1 MCCAAACVP
10 EAAHVKGRLFPSAMA
25 RLGIARLGIGR
36 LAIQFGTL
44 FALAML
50 AMGLVVFLVAQ
61 QRISRRIDD
70 ALEYHSAKYLAA
82 EHGQVASS
90 AVVAGR
96 IEAWQRQKALS
107 ERTYILFAPD
117 GRLMAGRLRIPPPP
131 QGFSQVRYVSRAHVV
146 HKGRALATRLPDGA
160 LFAVVQ
166 HSEAAESLQAMLP
179 WMVLAIFACA
189 LLAGLAVTTLFARQT
204 ALRLAETQAA
214 ADAIARGDLSR
225 RIATDRLDG
234 MFAEQAASLNRMLD
248 RMAELV
254 NAQRQFSSAL
264 AHDLRTPL
272 ARLRGLLA
280 TARPDGEAQSDGLI
294 ERAERECASVI
305 AIFDALLRLAELESG
320 RHPTAVAPLDLGSL
334 VADVA
339 ETMEPVLAD
348 HGGTLRLTRL
358 DDAVVRADA
367 GLVNQLLVNLLEN
380 VATHTPPGTT
390 ATLRVERADTGAVVI
405 LADDGPG
412 LGAADRS
419 RVVRPF
425 ERGAESAGRRG
436 SGLGLSIA
444 QAILRFHGGTLAL
457 ADNAPGLEVRMTFPG

>member
-1 MCCAAACVP
+1 
-10 EAAHVKGRLFPSAMA
+10 
-25 RLGIARLGIGR
+25 
-36 LAIQFGTL
+36 
-44 FALAML
+44 
-50 AMGLVVFLVAQ
+50 
-61 QRISRRIDD
+61 
-70 ALEYHSAKYLAA
+70 
-82 EHGQVASS
+82 
-90 AVVAGR
+90 
-96 IEAWQRQKALS
+96 
-107 ERTYILFAPD
+107 
-117 GRLMAGRLRIPPPP
+117 
-131 QGFSQVRYVSRAHVV
+131 VRYVSRAHVV

-160 LFAVVQ
+160 LFVVVQ
-166 HSEAAESLQAMLP
+166 HSEAAESLQAILP
-179 WMVLAIFACA
+179 GVVVAIFAGA
-189 LLAGLAVTTLFARQT
+189 LLAGLAATMLFARQT

-234 MFAEQAASLNRMLD
+234 MFAHQAQSLNRMLD
-248 RMAELV
+248 RMEELV

-272 ARLRGLLA
+272 TRLRGLLA
-280 TARPDGEAQSDGLI
+280 SARPESAGESASDSDTLI

-348 HGGTLRLTRL
+348 HGGALRLAHV
-358 DDAVVRADA
+358 DEAVVRADA

-390 ATLRVERADTGAVVI
+390 ATLRVERAGEGAVVI

-412 LGAADRS
+412 LAATDRS

-425 ERGAESAGRRG
+425 ERGPESAGRRG

-444 QAILRFHGGTLAL
+444 QAIVRFHGGTLAL
-457 ADNAPGLEVRMTFPG
+457 ADNAPGLEVRMTFPA

>member
-1 MCCAAACVP
+1 MSCAVPPVP
-10 EAAHVKGRLFPSAMA
+10 EAVDTRQRPFP
-25 RLGIARLGIGR
+25 LGMGR
-36 LAIQFGTL
+36 LAIQFGAL

-50 AMGLVVFLVAQ
+50 AMGLVVFMVAQ
-61 QRISRRIDD
+61 QRIARRIDA
-70 ALEYHSAKYLAA
+70 ALEYHSSKYLAPD
-82 EHGQVASS
+82 HGRPADS
-90 AVVAGR
+90 AVVAAR
-96 IEAWQRQKALS
+96 IEAWQAQKALS
-107 ERTYILFAPD
+107 ERTYLLLGRD
-117 GRLMAGRLRIPPPP
+117 GRLLAGRLHIPPPP
-131 QGFSQVRYVSRAHVV
+131 PGFSPVRYVSRAHVV

-160 LFAVVQ
+160 LFVVVQ
-166 HSEAAESLQAMLP
+166 HSEAAESLQAILP
-179 WMVLAIFACA
+179 GVVVAIFAGA
-189 LLAGLAVTTLFARQT
+189 LLAGLAATMLFARQT

-234 MFAEQAASLNRMLD
+234 MFAHQAQSLNRMLD
-248 RMAELV
+248 RMEELV

-272 ARLRGLLA
+272 TRLRGLLA
-280 TARPDGEAQSDGLI
+280 SARPESAGESASDSDTLI

-348 HGGTLRLTRL
+348 HGGALRLARV
-358 DDAVVRADA
+358 DEAVVRADA

-390 ATLRVERADTGAVVI
+390 ATLRVERAGEGAVVI

-412 LGAADRS
+412 LAATDRS

-425 ERGAESAGRRG
+425 ERGPESASRRG

-444 QAILRFHGGTLAL
+444 QAIVRFHGGTLAL
-457 ADNAPGLEVRMTFPG
+457 ADNAPGLEVRMTFPA

>member
-1 MCCAAACVP
+1 MIAGSIASARGGRAAA
-10 EAAHVKGRLFPSAMA
+10 FP
-25 RLGIARLGIGR
+25 LGMGR
-36 LAIQFGTL
+36 LAIQFGAL

-50 AMGLVVFLVAQ
+50 AMGLVVFAVAQ
-61 QRISRRIDD
+61 QRIARRIDD
-70 ALEYHSAKYLAA
+70 ALEYHSSKYLAP
-82 EHGQVASS
+82 ENGQSVNAAIVA
-90 AVVAGR
+90 AR
-96 IEAWQRQKALS
+96 IEAWQQQKALS
-107 ERTYILFAPD
+107 ERTYILFAAD
-117 GRLMAGRLRIPPPP
+117 GRLLAGRLRIPPPP
-131 QGFSQVRYVSRAHVV
+131 PGFSPVRYVSRAHVV

-160 LFAVVQ
+160 LFVVVQ
-166 HSEAAESLQAMLP
+166 HSEAAESLQAILP
-179 WMVLAIFACA
+179 GVIVAIFASA
-189 LLAGLAVTTLFARQT
+189 LLAGLAATMLFARQT

-214 ADAIARGDLSR
+214 ADAIARGDLSC

-234 MFAEQAASLNRMLD
+234 MFAQQAASLNRMLD
-248 RMAELV
+248 RMEELV

-272 ARLRGLLA
+272 TRLRGLLA
-280 TARPDGEAQSDGLI
+280 AANATADTDALV

-320 RHPTAVAPLDLGSL
+320 RHPTAVAPLDLGAL

-348 HGGTLRLTRL
+348 HGGALRLGRV
-358 DDAVVRADA
+358 DASVVRADA

-390 ATLRVERADTGAVVI
+390 ATLRVEQRDEGAMVI

-412 LGAADRS
+412 LAPADRS

-425 ERGAESAGRRG
+425 ERGPETAGRRG

-444 QAILRFHGGTLAL
+444 QAIVRFHGGTLAL
-457 ADNAPGLEVRMTFPG
+457 ADNAPGLEVRMMFPA

>member
-1 MCCAAACVP
+1 M
-10 EAAHVKGRLFPSAMA
+10 
-25 RLGIARLGIGR
+25 GR
-36 LAIQFGTL
+36 LAIQFGAL
-44 FALAML
+44 FAVAML

-61 QRISRRIDD
+61 QRIARRIDD
-70 ALEYHSAKYLAA
+70 ALQYHSAKYLVGAPGRIADSATVAA
-82 EHGQVASS
+82 
-90 AVVAGR
+90 R
-96 IEAWQRQKALS
+96 IEAWQAQKALS
-107 ERTYILFAPD
+107 ERTYILLARD
-117 GRLMAGRLRIPPPP
+117 GRLIAGRLRIPPPP
-131 QGFSQVRYVSRAHVV
+131 PGFSPVRYVSRAHVV

-160 LFAVVQ
+160 LFVVVQ

-179 WMVLAIFACA
+179 WMVMAIVACA
-189 LLAGLAVTTLFARQT
+189 VLAGLAAAALFARQT

-234 MFAEQAASLNRMLD
+234 MFAAQAASLNRMLD

-280 TARPDGEAQSDGLI
+280 AAAPDNEGLV

-320 RHPTAVAPLDLGSL
+320 RHPTAVAPLDLGHL

-348 HGGTLRLTRL
+348 HGGALRLARV
-358 DDAVVRADA
+358 DRAVVRADA
-367 GLVNQLLVNLLEN
+367 GLMNQLLVNLLEN

-390 ATLRVERADTGAVVI
+390 ATLRVERAEQGAVVI

-412 LGAADRS
+412 LAPAERH

-425 ERGAESAGRRG
+425 ERGPDSAGRRG

-444 QAILRFHGGTLAL
+444 QAIVRFHGGTLAL
-457 ADNAPGLEVRMTFPG
+457 ADNAPGLEVRMTFPA